1 MTQRSLAAV
10 ARGVILVC
18 TLLAGCASQPI
29 AHKDPRDPFERLNR
43 KVYSFND
50 AVVQKVAKP
59 VGHTYNR
66 VVPKFM
72 RVGLSN
78 FIDNSQT
85 PEIMVNDLLQA
96 KFKAGFTDLG
106 RFLLNS
112 TLGAGGLLDPATAAG
127 IPKND
132 NDFGRT
138 LGTWGVHTG
147 PFLMLPL
154 LGPSDI
160 RDTLGKVPDGYL
172 WPVNYIKDRPVY
184 YGFYVLYIL
193 DTNVRTVLPS
203 YELLESQNAYDPY
216 ALMRN
221 VYLQRR
227 EFLIHGQASK
237 AEEQQEQDLEKSL
250 EESGDEAPGG
260 TAKPTE
266 PPKQP

>member
-1 MTQRSLAAV
+1 MTQCSPAAL
-10 ARGVILVC
+10 ARGLILVC
-18 TLLAGCASQPI
+18 ALLAGCASQPI
-29 AHKDPRDPFERLNR
+29 AHKDPRDPFERVNR
-43 KVYSFND
+43 ATFKFND
-50 AVVQKVAKP
+50 AVVQKIAKP

-72 RVGLSN
+72 RTGLSN
-78 FIDNSQT
+78 FIDNTQT
-85 PEIMVNDLLQA
+85 PEIIINDFLQA
-96 KFKAGFTDLG
+96 KFKAGLTDIG

-112 TLGAGGLLDPATAAG
+112 TVGVGGLLDPATAAG
-127 IPKND
+127 MPKDD

-138 LGTWGVHTG
+138 LGTWGIHPG

-160 RDTLGKVPDGYL
+160 RDVVGKVPDGYL

-227 EFLIHGQASK
+227 DFLIHGQSSK
-237 AEEQQEQDLEKSL
+237 AEENQEQELQKSL
-250 EESGDEAPGG
+250 EESGPDEAPAE
-260 TAKPTE
+260 TPK
-266 PPKQP
+266 KQP